1 MSSIAIRPEAGGW
14 RAELSRTGAALRQYR
29 WHHAGLATVI
39 ALLLFAISLPG
50 ALEGS
55 NKYGWHA
62 GMFWAIAVAPLLG
75 AHLSVLAWVIVDA
88 GGGERRL
95 MRLSVAL
102 IVAGLL
108 ASALTGAYW
117 YASGAEAFEAQIA
130 AERGKHA
137 APGGVMFL
145 TNFLITMIYG
155 GLFFTVMELVRRRK
169 RTQAEFQDVM
179 RRQARV
185 AQHVLESRLAAMQA
199 QVEPRFLFDS
209 LVDIE
214 ALYAKDAP
222 AAADLLDRLISYLR
236 AALPKLREQGSTI
249 GAEIE
254 LLKAYISVVNALN
267 DGRPRLIV
275 TLAEDCSEIRF
286 YPMLLLPLVQR
297 AVRGTALPESLRL
310 GVSRAGN
317 EVAIVLRIAATGGC
331 SEDAELT
338 RVRQR
343 LAGLY
348 GKAATLDCS
357 EPGQHTTQFTLRF
370 TPHPPASTR
379 S

>member
-1 MSSIAIRPEAGGW
+1 MSSVALRLGAAGW
-14 RAELSRTGAALRQYR
+14 RSEWSRTVASLRQYR
-29 WHHAGLATVI
+29 WRHAGLATVI
-39 ALLLFAISLPG
+39 ALLLFAINLPG
-50 ALEGS
+50 ALEATG
-55 NKYGWHA
+55 KHGWHA

-75 AHLSVLAWVIVDA
+75 AHLSVLAWVIVGTATD
-88 GGGERRL
+88 ERRL
-95 MRLSVAL
+95 MRLSIAL

-108 ASALTGAYW
+108 ASALLGIYW

-130 AERGKHA
+130 AKRGKLA
-137 APGGVMFL
+137 PPGGVMFV
-145 TNFLITMIYG
+145 TNFLITTIYG
-155 GLFFTVMELVRRRK
+155 GLFFSVMEVLRRRK
-169 RTQAEFQDVM
+169 RTQDEFQDVM
-179 RRQARV
+179 RRQASV
-185 AQHVLESRLAAMQA
+185 AQQVLESRLAAMQA

-214 ALYAKDAP
+214 ALYSKDAT

-236 AALPKLREQGSTI
+236 AALPKLREQGSTL

-267 DGRPRLIV
+267 EGRPRLIV
-275 TLAEDCSEIRF
+275 TLAEGCSEIRF

-297 AVRGTALPESLRL
+297 AVRGTTLPESLRL

-317 EVAIVLRIAATGGC
+317 EIAIVLRIASTGGC
-331 SEDAELT
+331 REDAELA
-338 RVRQR
+338 RVRER

-348 GKAATLDCS
+348 DKTATLDCS
-357 EPGQHTTQFTLRF
+357 EPGSDTTQFTLRF
-370 TPHPPASTR
+370 TPTPPASTR